1 MNAGFAV
8 CCFHLAALLFAHAC
22 LCHCGCCC
30 VARCLQARNGVVCDS
45 FGASYLGV
53 CMAGSPGIL
62 PCSMLMC
69 RSSNALLQN
78 GNAITCIVTCRAA
91 ANVRSQAPMHQQQWI
106 GQSIADQQRQL
117 RSGQMSRNAKYS
129 GRGRSQNGRGQQHN
143 RPDPILW
150 NELQSNS
157 RKYEDLDFDE

>member
-1 MNAGFAV
+1 MTPNA
-8 CCFHLAALLFAHAC
+8 HLESTDIM
-22 LCHCGCCC
+22 
-30 VARCLQARNGVVCDS
+30 VV
-45 FGASYLGV
+45 
-53 CMAGSPGIL
+53 
-62 PCSMLMC
+62 
-69 RSSNALLQN
+69 
-78 GNAITCIVTCRAA
+78 TVTCRAA

-117 RSGQMSRNAKYS
+117 RSGQISRNAKYS

>member
-1 MNAGFAV
+1 MPASLEWGG
-8 CCFHLAALLFAHAC
+8 LWILLC
-22 LCHCGCCC
+22 LLPGDMPGCNE
-30 VARCLQARNGVVCDS
+30 A
-45 FGASYLGV
+45 
-53 CMAGSPGIL
+53 IL
-62 PCSMLMC
+62 PCSEGCAVIGVPLKP
-69 RSSNALLQN
+69 ALLQD
-78 GNAITCIVTCRAA
+78 GDAVTCTVTCRAA

-117 RSGQMSRNAKYS
+117 RSGQMSRNAKYT

-150 NELQSNS
+150 NELQSNT